1 VSEFIQKA
9 VSEANHQAYCQG
21 CEHFKSG
28 RFSQAKQAV
37 NEAISYWPEDGEAW
51 MALGNCFD
59 ELGKPLKAEE
69 CYRSALQYVD
79 EARKQDVLFNQGN
92 SLFDLAE
99 FDKAIAIYQ
108 QVSAQSAVYP
118 KAQRN
123 MALARRKRTHPGQ

>member
-1 VSEFIQKA
+1 MSESIQKA
-9 VSEANHQAYCQG
+9 FTEANYQAYCLG

-28 RFSQAKQAV
+28 RFSQAKQAF
-37 NEAISYWPEDGEAW
+37 NEAITYWPEDGEAW

-79 EARKQDVLFNQGN
+79 EARKQDVLFNLGN
-92 SLFDLAE
+92 SLLDLAE

-123 MALARRKRTHPGQ
+123 MALARSKRTHPSQ